1 MHDVEQ
7 GTVVITIGGTPEDSE
22 QERLRE
28 IARGSGAAGHVQDI
42 PGRIPDLV
50 LLEHMDVESG
60 ALEQLSRYGEQKR
73 YEAGFGHTAGLDEL
87 RQLESMAGLPGDTGG
102 DLAVRLTSKLSRA
115 QEDMEDYQR
124 FGGDVV
130 AMELERETRPRHDE
144 DENLLS
150 SLSSTGGTY
159 EELSEVE
166 QALAAMREHVGSEAA
181 AEVIDSSGGV
191 VVLLVA
197 TPHGESLYGYDV
209 QSGSG
214 RFQ

>member
-22 QERLRE
+22 HERLRE

-50 LLEHMDVESG
+50 LLDHMDVRSG

-87 RQLESMAGLPGDTGG
+87 KQLESMAGLPGDTGG

-130 AMELERETRPRHDE
+130 AMELERETRPRHNE
-144 DENLLS
+144 DENLLAS
-150 SLSSTGGTY
+150 MSSTGGTS
-159 EELSEVE
+159 EELSDVE
-166 QALAAMREHVGSEAA
+166 HALAAMREHVGDDAA
-181 AEVIDSSGGV
+181 AEVVDSSGGV
-191 VVLLVA
+191 IVLLVA

>member
-1 MHDVEQ
+1 MHDAEQ

-28 IARGSGAAGHVQDI
+28 IARGSGAAGHIQDI

-50 LLEHMDVESG
+50 LLDHMDVRSG

-87 RQLESMAGLPGDTGG
+87 KQLKSMAGLPGG
-102 DLAVRLTSKLSRA
+102 DLQSRLTGKLSRA

-130 AMELERETRPRHDE
+130 AMELERATRSRTAE
-144 DENLLS
+144 DENLLAS
-150 SLSSTGGTY
+150 MSSTGGTS
-159 EELSEVE
+159 EELSDVD
-166 QALAAMREHVGSEAA
+166 QALAAMREHVGDDAA
-181 AEVIDSSGGV
+181 AEVVDSSGGV

>member
-28 IARGSGAAGHVQDI
+28 IARGSGAAGHIQDV

-50 LLEHMDVESG
+50 LLDHMDVKSG
-60 ALEQLSRYGEQKR
+60 GLEQLSRYAEQKR

-87 RQLESMAGLPGDTGG
+87 KQLQSMAGVPVG
-102 DLAVRLTSKLSRA
+102 DLESRLSGKLSQART
-115 QEDMEDYQR
+115 DMDDYSR

-130 AMELERETRPRHDE
+130 AMELDRQMGPSNDE
-144 DENLLS
+144 DDNLLAAMS
-150 SLSSTGGTY
+150 SAGGTSD
-159 EELSEVE
+159 ELSDVE
-166 QALAAMREHVGSEAA
+166 EALAAMREHVGRDAA
-181 AEVIDSSGGV
+181 AELVDSSGGV

-209 QSGSG
+209 RSGSG

>member
-1 MHDVEQ
+1 MHDAEQ

-28 IARGSGAAGHVQDI
+28 IARGSGAAGHIQDI

-50 LLEHMDVESG
+50 LLDHMDVRSG

-87 RQLESMAGLPGDTGG
+87 KQLESMAGLPGG
-102 DLAVRLTSKLSRA
+102 DLQSRLTGKLSRA

-130 AMELERETRPRHDE
+130 AMELERATRSRTAE
-144 DENLLS
+144 DENLLAS
-150 SLSSTGGTY
+150 MSSTGGTS
-159 EELSEVE
+159 EELSDVD
-166 QALAAMREHVGSEAA
+166 QALAAMREHVGDDAA
-181 AEVIDSSGGV
+181 AEVVDSSGGV

>member
-1 MHDVEQ
+1 MHDAEQ

-28 IARGSGAAGHVQDI
+28 IARGSGAAGHIQDI

-50 LLEHMDVESG
+50 LLDHMDVRSG

-87 RQLESMAGLPGDTGG
+87 KQLESMAGLPGG
-102 DLAVRLTSKLSRA
+102 DLQSRLTGKLSRA

-130 AMELERETRPRHDE
+130 AMELERETRPRHNE
-144 DENLLS
+144 DENLLAS
-150 SLSSTGGTY
+150 MSSTGGTS
-159 EELSEVE
+159 EELSDVE
-166 QALAAMREHVGSEAA
+166 HALAAMREHVGDDAA
-181 AEVIDSSGGV
+181 AEVVDSSGGV
-191 VVLLVA
+191 IVLLVA

>member
-7 GTVVITIGGTPEDSE
+7 GTVVITIEGSPEDSE

-87 RQLESMAGLPGDTGG
+87 KQLESMAGLPGDTRG

-166 QALAAMREHVGSEAA
+166 QALAAMREHVGEEAA
-181 AEVIDSSGGV
+181 AEVVDSSGGV

>member
-7 GTVVITIGGTPEDSE
+7 GTVVITIESSPEDSE

-28 IARGSGAAGHVQDI
+28 IARGSGAAGHIQDI

-50 LLEHMDVESG
+50 LLDHMDVKSG
-60 ALEQLSRYGEQKR
+60 GLEQLSRYAEQKR

-87 RQLESMAGLPGDTGG
+87 KQLQSMAGVPGG
-102 DLAVRLTSKLSRA
+102 DLESRLSGKLSQARA
-115 QEDMEDYQR
+115 DMDDYSR

-130 AMELERETRPRHDE
+130 AMELDRQMGPSNDE
-144 DENLLS
+144 DDNLLAAMS
-150 SLSSTGGTY
+150 SAGGTSG
-159 EELSEVE
+159 ELSDVE
-166 QALAAMREHVGSEAA
+166 EALAAMREHVGRDAA
-181 AEVIDSSGGV
+181 AELVDSSDGV

-197 TPHGESLYGYDV
+197 TPNGESLYGYDV
-209 QSGSG
+209 RSGSG

>member
-1 MHDVEQ
+1 MQDVEQ
-7 GTVVITIGGTPEDSE
+7 GTVVIAIGGTPEDSE

-50 LLEHMDVESG
+50 LLDHMDVRSE

-87 RQLESMAGLPGDTGG
+87 KQLESMAGCPGG
-102 DLAVRLTSKLSRA
+102 DLQSRLTGKLSQARGDLG
-115 QEDMEDYQR
+115 EYQR

-144 DENLLS
+144 DENLLAS
-150 SLSSTGGTY
+150 MSSTGGTY
-159 EELSEVE
+159 DELSEVE
-166 QALAAMREHVGSEAA
+166 QALAAMREHVGEDAA
-181 AEVIDSSGGV
+181 AEVVDSSGGV

-209 QSGSG
+209 SSGSG